1 MGLRQGSSRGVVDP
15 MPYTTADYIRTLKP
29 YVPGKPIEET
39 QREFR
44 LKKVIKLASNEN
56 PLGPSPKALKAIQK
70 AQREL
75 HRYPDASGF
84 HLKAAI
90 ARHEQVASNQVVLGN
105 GSNEV
110 IELLIRSFCV
120 PGDAILTSKTAFI
133 AYKISAQIQGVAT
146 VETST
151 IEGAEGNSLQ
161 FDLAEMLRA
170 IQANSRIRLVFI
182 PNPNNPTGTYIPT
195 SELRSFIQ
203 EVKRIRGDQI
213 QIVLDCAY
221 QEFVTASDLKQP
233 TLLLKEFPGNVVVL
247 RTFSKVYGLAGLRV
261 GYGLAHPDLVGIL
274 EKVRMPFNL
283 NSLALCAAEAA
294 LTDKAFV
301 KRAVQVNKEGMRF
314 WEKTLTDLAI
324 PYWPSQGNFLLI
336 DTRAGLGKSGPE
348 VFDLCLRRGV
358 IFRPVANY
366 GLPDALRIS
375 IGTMP
380 ENKLAAKVLENL
392 ADEMNE
398 RLGKAAPTARRK
410 H

>member
-1 MGLRQGSSRGVVDP
+1 MGLRQGSTRGLVFS

-70 AQREL
+70 AQKEL
-75 HRYPDASGF
+75 HRYPDSAAF
-84 HLKAAI
+84 HLKSAI
-90 ARHEQVASNQVVLGN
+90 ARHEQVAANQIVLGN

-110 IELLIRSFCV
+110 IELLIRSLCV

-151 IEGAEGNSLQ
+151 LDSGETGEGNEANPLR

-182 PNPNNPTGTYIPT
+182 PNPNNPTGSYIPT

-213 QIVLDCAY
+213 QVVLDCAY
-221 QEFVTASDLKQP
+221 QEFVTASDLKTP
-233 TLLLKEFPGNVVVL
+233 ILLLKEFPGNVVIL

-261 GYGLAHPDLVGIL
+261 GYGIAHTELIGIL

-301 KRAVQVNKEGMRF
+301 KRSVQLNKEGMKF

-324 PYWPSQGNFLLI
+324 PYYPSQGNFLLV
-336 DTRAGLGKSGPE
+336 DTRVGLGKSGSE
-348 VFDLCLRRGV
+348 VFESCLKRGV

-375 IGTMP
+375 IGTMV
-380 ENKLAAKVLENL
+380 ENRLAAKVLENL
-392 ADEMNE
+392 SD
-398 RLGKAAPTARRK
+398 TFRRK